1 MKNKSKRL
9 INNTIIFFIGS
20 LGSKFIQFFLVPL
33 YTYVLTTEQCIN
45 ASFFAF
51 YSGWLITFWIR

>member
-1 MKNKSKRL
+1 MDKKSKRL

-33 YTYVLTTEQCIN
+33 YTY
-45 ASFFAF
+45 ASFM
-51 YSGWLITFWIR
+51 I